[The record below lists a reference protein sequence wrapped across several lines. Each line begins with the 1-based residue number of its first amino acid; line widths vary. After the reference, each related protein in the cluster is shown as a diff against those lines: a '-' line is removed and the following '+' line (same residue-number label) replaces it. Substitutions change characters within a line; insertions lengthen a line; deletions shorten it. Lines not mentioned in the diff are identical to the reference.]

1 MVLRSR
7 DTQNNGQCS
16 VCTLCTDCDS
26 YHIFWQGWNNSSCTF
41 PAREDE
47 EWTYSVFWVKLIW
60 SIPRCFFIICQ
71 TLVFLFITKLTGSS
85 ITKTLDVGW
94 GEQYISCIELENR
107 FPVYIRQQ
115 KAIPSVMISCMNTF
129 GENRLLVYIRLQNA
143 ISSVIISCMNT
154 FGEKIQY
161 FFHLLIVFSSIEFIG
176 VKYGMLPT
184 CVSMGMIGSSNIESF
199 EGELFSSASKYC
211 RYRAF
216 IKIILIRL

>member
-1 MVLRSR
+1 MIYSPVLFYHLSNFGVFVHYQINRFF
-7 DTQNNGQCS
+7 NNKDFGCW
-16 VCTLCTDCDS
+16 L
-26 YHIFWQGWNNSSCTF
+26 
-41 PAREDE
+41 
-47 EWTYSVFWVKLIW
+47 
-60 SIPRCFFIICQ
+60 
-71 TLVFLFITKLTGSS
+71 
-85 ITKTLDVGW
+85 

-161 FFHLLIVFSSIEFIG
+161 FFLLLIVFSSIEFIEL
-176 VKYGMLPT
+176 KYRMLPT
-184 CVSMGMIGSSNIESF
+184 CVSMGMIGSSNIESL

-216 IKIILIRL
+216 IKIIMIRF

>member
-7 DTQNNGQCS
+7 DTQNNGQYS

-47 EWTYSVFWVKLIW
+47 EWTYSVFCAKLIW

-129 GENRLLVYIRLQNA
+129 GE
-143 ISSVIISCMNT
+143 
-154 FGEKIQY
+154 KIQY
-161 FFHLLIVFSSIEFIG
+161 FFFCSLFFHQLNSLNWNMECC
-176 VKYGMLPT
+176 PP
-184 CVSMGMIGSSNIESF
+184 VSPWEW
-199 EGELFSSASKYC
+199 
-211 RYRAF
+211 
-216 IKIILIRL
+216 

>member
-7 DTQNNGQCS
+7 DTQNNGQYS

-47 EWTYSVFWVKLIW
+47 EWTYSVFCAKLIW

-129 GENRLLVYIRLQNA
+129 GE
-143 ISSVIISCMNT
+143 
-154 FGEKIQY
+154 KIQY
-161 FFHLLIVFSSIEFIG
+161 FFLLLIVFSSIEFIEL
-176 VKYGMLPT
+176 KYGMLPT
-184 CVSMGMIGSSNIESF
+184 CVSMGMIGSSNIESL

-216 IKIILIRL
+216 IKIIMIRF